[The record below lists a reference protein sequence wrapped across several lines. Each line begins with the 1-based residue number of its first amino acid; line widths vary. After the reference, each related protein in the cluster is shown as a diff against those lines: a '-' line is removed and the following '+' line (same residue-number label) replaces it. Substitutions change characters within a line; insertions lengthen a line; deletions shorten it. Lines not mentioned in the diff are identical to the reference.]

1 MYNRAVIIL
10 HSNDLQVLL
19 KINFTQNFDP
29 QTLLKLT
36 HKCYSNFDLQMLL
49 KTSNPQTL
57 LKISDLQMLLKI
69 TQNFCKRYSIT

>member
-36 HKCYSNFDLQMLL
+36 HKRYSNFDL
-49 KTSNPQTL
+49 QTL

-69 TQNFCKRYSIT
+69 T

>member
-10 HSNDLQVLL
+10 YSNNPRMLL

-29 QTLLKLT
+29 QT
-36 HKCYSNFDLQMLL
+36 LL

-69 TQNFCKRYSIT
+69 T